1 MKLKFLLTSLFVLT
15 MATTMVAEDT
25 LPPEGQGIKFETLRH
40 RPKDASQ
47 TVVSENVECYYL
59 NGYLH
64 FNFQEPEGNANLS
77 IIQIETGDAATSTFP
92 TLSDPSIY
100 IGTIPGIYQLLLSTS
115 VANYISY
122 LSIE

>member
-1 MKLKFLLTSLFVLT
+1 MFVLT

-77 IIQIETGDAATSTFP
+77 IIQIETGDAATSTFS

-100 IGTIPGIYQLLLSTS
+100 IGTTPGSYELHISTS
-115 VANYISY
+115 IAIYIGY
-122 LSIE
+122 LTIE